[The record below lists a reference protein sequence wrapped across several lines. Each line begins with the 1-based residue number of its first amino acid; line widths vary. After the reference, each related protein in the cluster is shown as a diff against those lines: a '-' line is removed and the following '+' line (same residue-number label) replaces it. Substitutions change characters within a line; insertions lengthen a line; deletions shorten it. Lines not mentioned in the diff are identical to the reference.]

1 MALPLAAL
9 LQGDRTHSSRA
20 PPPPHLPKTIPG
32 SAVIIRT
39 VLRSPLGFHGLL
51 LLPPLGVLMEKSVY
65 DTSMALRGIDPN
77 ANPEGRHGG
86 GFPSGGHALPSLSL
100 VPLRE
105 RALKP
110 RDLVPSAL
118 LELFA
123 TTTPDDDPGGR

>member
-1 MALPLAAL
+1 
-9 LQGDRTHSSRA
+9 
-20 PPPPHLPKTIPG
+20 
-32 SAVIIRT
+32 
-39 VLRSPLGFHGLL
+39 L